1 MLKDRLNNLR
11 RQSGAQSSANRT
23 ASETSVAERIGR
35 LRPNTAEGKSRRS
48 ASRDDEALADCLGGE
63 CIAPGVIL
71 IQREIDL
78 EARHGRHPLN
88 PSPKGRAV
96 LPDAEG
102 VDLAGLLFFD
112 TETSGLAGG
121 SGTVA
126 FMLGMG
132 RVMGGRFVV
141 RQYLLTAF
149 SGERAMLEAA
159 GAWLEGCTG
168 LVSFNGKSFDAPL
181 LATRHRLVGLSDPFA
196 ALPHID
202 LLAPTRSAFANRWPD
217 CRLAT
222 AERELLGFQRI
233 DDLPGAEAPAA
244 WLDWLRTGDGGRLPG
259 VADHNYWD
267 ILSLAAL
274 LPLLGEVH
282 ADPVPWNADVTALA
296 RVRLR
301 ADDEATAFRLLSRAG
316 SSLDAAGRLELA
328 RLHRRRGEWKAAR
341 ILWERLAE
349 EGEAEAL
356 EQLAKYHEHRRRDYG
371 EAMRYARRLPKGDPG
386 QRRLSRLERKLGRGD
401 CWQHHLF

>member
-11 RQSGAQSSANRT
+11 RQSGAQPAANRT
-23 ASETSVAERIGR
+23 APAASVAERIVR
-35 LRPNTAEGKSRRS
+35 LRPNSSDGKPKRP
-48 ASRDDEALADCLGGE
+48 ASLDDEALTDRLGGRL
-63 CIAPGVIL
+63 IAPGVIL
-71 IQREIDL
+71 IERETDL
-78 EARHGRHPLN
+78 DARHGRHPLN

-96 LPDAEG
+96 LPDARS
-102 VDLAGLLFFD
+102 VDPAGLLFFD

-132 RVMGGRFVV
+132 RVIGERLKV

-159 GAWLEGCTG
+159 GAWLEGCTA

-181 LATRHRLVGLSDPFA
+181 LATRHRLAGLTDPFA
-196 ALPHID
+196 TLPHID
-202 LLAPTRSAFANRWPD
+202 LLAPTRRAFASRWSD

-222 AERELLGFQRI
+222 AERELLGFHRI

-244 WLDWLRTGDGGRLPG
+244 WLDWLRMGDGGRLSG
-259 VADHNYWD
+259 VADHNHWD

-282 ADPVPWNADVTALA
+282 ADPVSWNADVTALA
-296 RVRLR
+296 RARLR
-301 ADDEATAFRLLSRAG
+301 DDDEAAAFRLLMRAG
-316 SSLDAAGRLELA
+316 SSLDGAGRLALA
-328 RLHRRRGEWKAAR
+328 RLHRRRGEWDAAR
-341 ILWERLAE
+341 LLWERLAE

-386 QRRLSRLERKLGRGD
+386 ERRLLRLERKLGGAETFQSR
-401 CWQHHLF
+401 LF